1 MHHVAPASSMSML
14 NKRLLRT
21 FFHFPPTPNPHQT
34 YTTTHTYTSPQKT
47 MPVTPS
53 SSPPPTFP
61 TRFVPTGKTFSRC
74 RKPPP
79 PTRWCPLTTPM
90 NTGTPRTTSAR
101 CWLQGK
107 CRWVGGLGLCVHV
120 CVFVSRACP
129 LPLI

>member
-53 SSPPPTFP
+53 SSPPPYIP
-61 TRFVPTGKTFSRC
+61 YALRPD
-74 RKPPP
+74 
-79 PTRWCPLTTPM
+79 WEDI
-90 NTGTPRTTSAR
+90 
-101 CWLQGK
+101 Q
-107 CRWVGGLGLCVHV
+107 
-120 CVFVSRACP
+120 P
-129 LPLI
+129 LPQASPAHEVVPIDYPDEYRDATDYLRAVLASG